1 MKGLGALGLILGC
14 GGLVLGPLGPFAT
27 PEAAGVAGGAGWLAG
42 PVSPAWGAVAPTD
55 ATFGRRLDVVR
66 VVRFVEAD
74 GVRGVETT
82 LESDVPSV
90 VARLHEL
97 AERLR
102 ADGSGAAEPDASLLA
117 LTDVAADAH
126 VERDITALP
135 TGVRVR
141 ETSRQPGIGQR
152 LWWHALRANAAV
164 RAGAVA
170 GAEAGAVAGAGD
182 GEKGGR
188 WGEVLTRLETTRPV
202 DEAAVA
208 GLPHRFLLAQPDAG
222 QVAVLHALGAGRF
235 VNFRPKSE
243 HPDYD
248 QSAAAESV
256 GASYC
261 NLPYRVGDELT
272 DELLDA
278 VRAEYRAA
286 AAGDLVLALNC
297 RTGGRVGPGLAA
309 YLALDEGVPLRRA
322 LYVGRAVGLVDPLY
336 ESRTR
341 DYIRRTLAEREGRA
355 VLWQVVSADVLT
367 PEQQQQKAL
376 AEQARAEMFGRL
388 FKRLGEAMAAAGP
401 DGQAV
406 GPSGAVAVCK
416 DEAPKIAQQVAREK
430 GVMIGRT
437 SDRLRNPGNVAPPWA
452 SAVLAEK
459 PAEPRVVLNT
469 DGTLGLTLPVRLAS
483 NCIVCHGAPEQIDP
497 ATRAA
502 LQAAYPQDRATGYRE
517 GDIRGWFWIEVPA
530 VQ

>member
-1 MKGLGALGLILGC
+1 MKGLGALGLMLGC
-14 GGLVLGPLGPFAT
+14 GGLALGPLGPFAT
-27 PEAAGVAGGAGWLAG
+27 PDAAGVAGGAGWLAAG
-42 PVSPAWGAVAPTD
+42 PVSPAWGAVAPAD
-55 ATFGRRLDVVR
+55 ATFGRKLDVVR

-102 ADGSGAAEPDASLLA
+102 AGVSAAAGPDAALLA
-117 LTDVAADAH
+117 ITDVGADAE
-126 VERDITALP
+126 VERDITVLP

-141 ETSRQPGIGQR
+141 ETSRQPGVGQR

-164 RAGAVA
+164 RAGAAA
-170 GAEAGAVAGAGD
+170 GVGD

-188 WGEVLTRLETTRPV
+188 WGEVLTQLEMTRPV

-222 QVAVLHALGAGRF
+222 QVALLRALGAGRF

-248 QSAAAESV
+248 QSAAAASV

-261 NLPYRVGDELT
+261 NLPYRIGDELT

-278 VRAEYRAA
+278 VREEYRAA

-309 YLALDEGVPLRRA
+309 YLALDEGVPLPRA

-355 VLWQVVSADVLT
+355 VSWQVVSADVLT
-367 PEQQQQKAL
+367 PEQQRQKTL

-388 FKRLGEAMAAAGP
+388 FKRLGEAMAAAGA
-401 DGQAV
+401 DGQPV
-406 GPSGAVAVCK
+406 GPAGAVSVCK

-469 DGTLGLTLPVRLAS
+469 DGTLGLTLPVRLAA

-530 VQ
+530 AQ